1 MIVSASS
8 SWICTV
14 LYCPFF
20 SHGYVLFAVCC
31 SSASYFILPG
41 AIRLSGGSSGLEG
54 RIEVYVDGEW
64 GTVCD
69 DLFDT
74 SDAEV
79 ACGQLGLG

>member
-1 MIVSASS
+1 MVMSFSLSVAP
-8 SWICTV
+8 V
-14 LYCPFF
+14 LLTFK
-20 SHGYVLFAVCC
+20 
-31 SSASYFILPG
+31 LPG

-79 ACGQLGLG
+79 ACRQLGLG